1 RGGRHPAG
9 VLARPLPAAAPAGR
23 TRAAEPKRRRLLAGG
38 LVDVF
43 FAGVFVGLGNFY
55 LVLGGFHGMHA
66 VQFLGGLFAV
76 LLGLLGIGG
85 PVEQRILGV
94 GPELVTACL
103 LDRE

>member
-1 RGGRHPAG
+1 VGRAPYAACPRERGRRHFGRVRDGLLDGAT
-9 VLARPLPAAAPAGR
+9 AR
-23 TRAAEPKRRRLLAGG
+23 
-38 LVDVF
+38 LVDVL
-43 FAGVFVGLGNFY
+43 FAGVFVGLGDFH
-55 LVLGGFHGMHA
+55 LVLGGLHRVHA

-103 LDRE
+103 LDRK